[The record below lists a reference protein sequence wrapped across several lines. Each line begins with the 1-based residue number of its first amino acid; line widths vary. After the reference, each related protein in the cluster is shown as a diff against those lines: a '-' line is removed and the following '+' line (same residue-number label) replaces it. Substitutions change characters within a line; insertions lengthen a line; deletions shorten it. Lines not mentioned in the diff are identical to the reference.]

1 MDGYNECFKIYERN
15 IYKMMQRK
23 FEKVKYYVHVH

>member
-1 MDGYNECFKIYERN
+1 MDNGYNECFKIYN

-23 FEKVKYYVHVH
+23 FEKEKYYVH